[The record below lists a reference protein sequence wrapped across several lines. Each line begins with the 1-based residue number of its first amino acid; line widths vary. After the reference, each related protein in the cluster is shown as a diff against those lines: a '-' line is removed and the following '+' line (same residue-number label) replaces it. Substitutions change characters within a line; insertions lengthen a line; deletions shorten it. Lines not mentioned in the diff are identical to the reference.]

1 MFVPL
6 EGPQYPSNA
15 FQFRDRQIRFT
26 YRMNVATG
34 RVGGVDI
41 DAKLQDEEG
50 EERLFTLRGDWPS
63 REEALESAQ
72 GWTVKY
78 FDRIQE

>member
-6 EGPQYPSNA
+6 EGPQDPASA

-26 YRMNVATG
+26 YLINMATN

-50 EERLFTLRGDWPS
+50 EERIFTLRGDWET
-63 REEALESAQ
+63 REEALEAAQ